1 MNLKENA
8 KPKLIIVAGPTA
20 SGKTNYAIKLAKE
33 LNGELINADSRQ
45 IYLSLDIA
53 TNKGILTPTNKSI
66 RSKLGYNLHAFDVEN
81 TGIMGWLFNIIYP
94 DEEFNLSIYKSLAI
108 EMIDEILAKG
118 KQPILIGGTGLY
130 IDAIVRDYQLNPSN
144 EIQLERR
151 NTLNSKTVSEL
162 YSELL
167 NINPE
172 VALKLN
178 NSDKNNPRRLIRW
191 IEKTEN
197 PSSDEYTKGECKYE
211 IDYHYIDMDKEKLM
225 EKINKRVVQMV
236 DQGLIEETKTAIISG
251 YMETKP
257 LQSFGYKEAISF
269 LNKEIS
275 LEKCIELIQL
285 EHRKYAKRQ
294 VTWFKKYNMKG

>member
-1 MNLKENA
+1 MNSKENA
-8 KPKLIIVAGPTA
+8 KPKLIIIAGPTA
-20 SGKTNYAIKLAKE
+20 SGKTDYAIKLAKE

-53 TNKGILTPTNKSI
+53 TNKGILNPINEYIS
-66 RSKLGYNLHAFDVEN
+66 SKFKYKLQAFDVEN
-81 TGIMGWLFNIIYP
+81 TGILGWLFNIIYP
-94 DEEFNLSIYKSLAI
+94 DEEFNLSIYKTLAI
-108 EMIDEILAKG
+108 EAIDDIVSRG

-130 IDAIVRDYQLNPSN
+130 IDSIVNDYQLNPDN
-144 EIQLERR
+144 EIQIERR
-151 NTLNSKTVSEL
+151 NELNLKSVDEL
-162 YSELL
+162 FQVLVK
-167 NINPE
+167 INPD
-172 VALKLN
+172 VASKLN

-197 PSSDEYTKGECKYE
+197 PSSNEYTKGESKYE
-211 IDYHYIDMDKEKLM
+211 IDYHYIDIDKEKLM
-225 EKINKRVVQMV
+225 EKINKRVIQMI

-257 LQSFGYKEAISF
+257 LQSFGYKEAIAY

-275 LEKCIELIQL
+275 MEKCIELIQL

-294 VTWFKKYNMKG
+294 VTWFKKYNFKN